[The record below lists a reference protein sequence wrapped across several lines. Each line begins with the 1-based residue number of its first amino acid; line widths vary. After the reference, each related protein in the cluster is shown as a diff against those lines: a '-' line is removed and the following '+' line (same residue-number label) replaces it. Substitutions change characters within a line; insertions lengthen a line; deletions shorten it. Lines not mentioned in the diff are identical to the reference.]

1 MRQMVGQIIKMR
13 GALWVN
19 AFLYYFSR
27 LWMVGRL
34 VPPTAYA
41 GYRAKKAL
49 SAAAVAVRQIIDLC
63 GKPLYLLTFLL
74 LPVIL
79 LAGSRPQFAGQ
90 EFSLFLSMLF
100 FLSCILGAFGD
111 SHIFNVTREKVAFLK
126 YLHADA
132 RSYIQASLAL
142 RYVPF
147 FSYYLPFL
155 LLAAW
160 LFGAPLW
167 QGAAAWVLLAAFRM
181 MSEAFHLFVFDRTG
195 RVLVRS
201 TGYAWLVIAVGLAG
215 AYVPPLLGLDWHM
228 GLAAFLLHPASISAF
243 AAAGALCLY
252 YIAAGYPGYAR
263 KLPRSLDLN
272 FLLSSMLKTASGSS
286 FKEVEVREADA
297 ALSSEALAKLQ
308 RLKGY
313 DYLNALFFARHRR
326 QLLRPVWY
334 RLAAAAL
341 AFAAAAALR
350 ISSPEL
356 AAALSRNLTA
366 MLPSFVFIMYSITV
380 ADKSCRAMFYNCDK
394 DLLRYAWY
402 RKPKIILRSFGIRL
416 RRVALYNGLV
426 AGALCLAAAGFCLI
440 SGTGIF
446 TADLALF
453 RASFALA
460 FVHRAP
466 PVPLLHLPALFR
478 KSENQEPSVFG
489 HPCRHVSALLR
500 LPADRG
506 GRQLFYGGAA
516 WIHGFVHCRRT
527 GAGVF
532 PRSALVPHK
541 VTFCMA
547 SSKKPLFPQT
557 SCAILLLEKFTA
569 GSC

>member
-49 SAAAVAVRQIIDLC
+49 SATAVAVRQIIDLC

-334 RLAAAAL
+334 RLAAAA
-341 AFAAAAALR
+341 AALR

-402 RKPKIILRSFGIRL
+402 RKPKVILRSFGIRL

-453 RASFALA
+453 CAALLLLSLLFTAHHLCLYYIFQPYSESLKTKNPLFSGIHAAMYLLCFACLQIEVGGSFFTAVLLGFTVLYIAAALVLVY
-460 FVHRAP
+460 FRAP
-466 PVPLLHLPALFR
+466 RSFR
-478 KSENQEPSVFG
+478 IK
-489 HPCRHVSALLR
+489 
-500 LPADRG
+500 
-506 GRQLFYGGAA
+506 
-516 WIHGFVHCRRT
+516 
-527 GAGVF
+527 
-532 PRSALVPHK
+532 
-541 VTFCMA
+541 
-547 SSKKPLFPQT
+547 
-557 SCAILLLEKFTA
+557 
-569 GSC
+569 

>member
-453 RASFALA
+453 CAALLLLSLLFTAHHLCLYYIFQPYSESLKTKNPLFSGIHAAMYLLCFACLQIEVGGSFLRRCCLDSR
-460 FVHRAP
+460 FCTLP
-466 PVPLLHLPALFR
+466 PHW
-478 KSENQEPSVFG
+478 
-489 HPCRHVSALLR
+489 CWCISALR
-500 LPADRG
+500 A
-506 GRQLFYGGAA
+506 
-516 WIHGFVHCRRT
+516 
-527 GAGVF
+527 
-532 PRSALVPHK
+532 RSA
-541 VTFCMA
+541 
-547 SSKKPLFPQT
+547 
-557 SCAILLLEKFTA
+557 
-569 GSC
+569 

>member
-313 DYLNALFFARHRR
+313 DYLNAMFFARHRR
-326 QLLRPVWY
+326 QLVRPVWY
-334 RLAAAAL
+334 RLAVVGAVLCGALALAVLRPQL
-341 AFAAAAALR
+341 AFALG
-350 ISSPEL
+350 
-356 AAALSRNLTA
+356 RNLTA
-366 MLPSFVFIMYSITV
+366 MLPSFVFIMYGITV
-380 ADKSCRAMFYNCDK
+380 AEKACRAMFYNCDK

-402 RKPKIILRSFGIRL
+402 RTPGVILRCFAIRL
-416 RRVALYNGLV
+416 RRVALYNGIV
-426 AGALCLAAAGFCLI
+426 AAALCMVAAVFCLV
-440 SGTGIF
+440 GGAGIF
-446 TADLALF
+446 TADFWLF
-453 RASFALA
+453 CA
-460 FVHRAP
+460 
-466 PVPLLHLPALFR
+466 
-478 KSENQEPSVFG
+478 
-489 HPCRHVSALLR
+489 
-500 LPADRG
+500 
-506 GRQLFYGGAA
+506 
-516 WIHGFVHCRRT
+516 
-527 GAGVF
+527 
-532 PRSALVPHK
+532 
-541 VTFCMA
+541 
-547 SSKKPLFPQT
+547 
-557 SCAILLLEKFTA
+557 AILLLSLLFTA
-569 GSC
+569 HHLCLYYIFQPYSESMRVKNPMFNVVNWGMYFLCFLCLQIDVGGLAFTLAVLAFTVVYIAVVMTLVYVRSPKSFRVK

>member
-356 AAALSRNLTA
+356 AAPCFTTA
-366 MLPSFVFIMYSITV
+366 IKTCS
-380 ADKSCRAMFYNCDK
+380 AMPGT
-394 DLLRYAWY
+394 AS
-402 RKPKIILRSFGIRL
+402 LRS
-416 RRVALYNGLV
+416 
-426 AGALCLAAAGFCLI
+426 
-440 SGTGIF
+440 
-446 TADLALF
+446 
-453 RASFALA
+453 
-460 FVHRAP
+460 
-466 PVPLLHLPALFR
+466 
-478 KSENQEPSVFG
+478 
-489 HPCRHVSALLR
+489 
-500 LPADRG
+500 
-506 GRQLFYGGAA
+506 
-516 WIHGFVHCRRT
+516 
-527 GAGVF
+527 
-532 PRSALVPHK
+532 
-541 VTFCMA
+541 
-547 SSKKPLFPQT
+547 
-557 SCAILLLEKFTA
+557 SCAASAFA
-569 GSC
+569 CAA

>member
-402 RKPKIILRSFGIRL
+402 RKPKVILRSFGIRL

-453 RASFALA
+453 CA
-460 FVHRAP
+460 
-466 PVPLLHLPALFR
+466 
-478 KSENQEPSVFG
+478 
-489 HPCRHVSALLR
+489 ALL
-500 LPADRG
+500 LLSLLFTAHHLCLYYIFQPYSESLKTKNPLFSGIHAAMYLLCFACLQIEVG
-506 GRQLFYGGAA
+506 GSAA

>member
-63 GKPLYLLTFLL
+63 GKPLYLLTFLH

-195 RVLVRS
+195 RVLVRN

-215 AYVPPLLGLDWHM
+215 AYAPPLLGLDWHM

-297 ALSSEALAKLQ
+297 ALSPEALAKLQ

-402 RKPKIILRSFGIRL
+402 RKPKVILRSFGIRL

-453 RASFALA
+453 CAALLLLSLLFTAHHLCLYYIFQPYSESLKTKNPLFSGIHAAMYLLCFACLQIEVGGSFFTAVLLGFTVLYIAAALVLVY
-460 FVHRAP
+460 FRAP
-466 PVPLLHLPALFR
+466 RSFR
-478 KSENQEPSVFG
+478 IK
-489 HPCRHVSALLR
+489 
-500 LPADRG
+500 
-506 GRQLFYGGAA
+506 
-516 WIHGFVHCRRT
+516 
-527 GAGVF
+527 
-532 PRSALVPHK
+532 
-541 VTFCMA
+541 
-547 SSKKPLFPQT
+547 
-557 SCAILLLEKFTA
+557 
-569 GSC
+569 

>member
-27 LWMVGRL
+27 LWMLGRL
-34 VPPTAYA
+34 VPPAAYA

-160 LFGAPLW
+160 LFSAPLW

-326 QLLRPVWY
+326 QLLRPVWPLP
-334 RLAAAAL
+334 RPRRCA
-341 AFAAAAALR
+341 
-350 ISSPEL
+350 SP
-356 AAALSRNLTA
+356 ARNL
-366 MLPSFVFIMYSITV
+366 
-380 ADKSCRAMFYNCDK
+380 
-394 DLLRYAWY
+394 
-402 RKPKIILRSFGIRL
+402 
-416 RRVALYNGLV
+416 
-426 AGALCLAAAGFCLI
+426 
-440 SGTGIF
+440 
-446 TADLALF
+446 
-453 RASFALA
+453 
-460 FVHRAP
+460 
-466 PVPLLHLPALFR
+466 
-478 KSENQEPSVFG
+478 
-489 HPCRHVSALLR
+489 
-500 LPADRG
+500 
-506 GRQLFYGGAA
+506 
-516 WIHGFVHCRRT
+516 
-527 GAGVF
+527 
-532 PRSALVPHK
+532 
-541 VTFCMA
+541 
-547 SSKKPLFPQT
+547 PQP
-557 SCAILLLEKFTA
+557 
-569 GSC
+569 

>member
-63 GKPLYLLTFLL
+63 GKPLYLLTFLV

-195 RVLVRS
+195 RVLVRN

-215 AYVPPLLGLDWHM
+215 AYAPPLLGLDWHM

-297 ALSSEALAKLQ
+297 ALSPEALAKLQ

-313 DYLNALFFARHRR
+313 
-326 QLLRPVWY
+326 
-334 RLAAAAL
+334 
-341 AFAAAAALR
+341 
-350 ISSPEL
+350 
-356 AAALSRNLTA
+356 A

-402 RKPKIILRSFGIRL
+402 RKPKVILRSFGIRL

-453 RASFALA
+453 CAALLLLSLLFTAHHLCLYYIFQPYSESLKTKNPLFSGIHAAMYLLCFACLQIEVGGSFFTAVLLGFTVLYIAAALVLVY
-460 FVHRAP
+460 FRAP
-466 PVPLLHLPALFR
+466 RSFR
-478 KSENQEPSVFG
+478 IK
-489 HPCRHVSALLR
+489 
-500 LPADRG
+500 
-506 GRQLFYGGAA
+506 
-516 WIHGFVHCRRT
+516 
-527 GAGVF
+527 
-532 PRSALVPHK
+532 
-541 VTFCMA
+541 
-547 SSKKPLFPQT
+547 
-557 SCAILLLEKFTA
+557 
-569 GSC
+569 

>member
-243 AAAGALCLY
+243 AAA
-252 YIAAGYPGYAR
+252 
-263 KLPRSLDLN
+263 
-272 FLLSSMLKTASGSS
+272 
-286 FKEVEVREADA
+286 
-297 ALSSEALAKLQ
+297 
-308 RLKGY
+308 
-313 DYLNALFFARHRR
+313 
-326 QLLRPVWY
+326 
-334 RLAAAAL
+334 
-341 AFAAAAALR
+341 AALR

-402 RKPKIILRSFGIRL
+402 RKPKVILRSFGIRL

-453 RASFALA
+453 CAALLLLSLLFTAHHLCLYYIFQPYSESLKTKNPLFSGIHAAMYLLCFACLQIEVGGSFFTAVLLGFTVLYIAAALVLVY
-460 FVHRAP
+460 FRAP
-466 PVPLLHLPALFR
+466 RSFR
-478 KSENQEPSVFG
+478 IK
-489 HPCRHVSALLR
+489 
-500 LPADRG
+500 
-506 GRQLFYGGAA
+506 
-516 WIHGFVHCRRT
+516 
-527 GAGVF
+527 
-532 PRSALVPHK
+532 
-541 VTFCMA
+541 
-547 SSKKPLFPQT
+547 
-557 SCAILLLEKFTA
+557 
-569 GSC
+569 

>member
-380 ADKSCRAMFYNCDK
+380 ADKSCRAMFYTCDK

-453 RASFALA
+453 CAALLLLSLLFTAHHLCLYYIFQPYSESLKTKNPLFSGIHAAMYLLCFACLQIEVGGSFFTAVLLGFTVLYIAAALVLVY
-460 FVHRAP
+460 FRAP
-466 PVPLLHLPALFR
+466 RSFR
-478 KSENQEPSVFG
+478 IK
-489 HPCRHVSALLR
+489 
-500 LPADRG
+500 
-506 GRQLFYGGAA
+506 
-516 WIHGFVHCRRT
+516 
-527 GAGVF
+527 
-532 PRSALVPHK
+532 
-541 VTFCMA
+541 
-547 SSKKPLFPQT
+547 
-557 SCAILLLEKFTA
+557 
-569 GSC
+569 

>member
-155 LLAAW
+155 L
-160 LFGAPLW
+160 
-167 QGAAAWVLLAAFRM
+167 
-181 MSEAFHLFVFDRTG
+181 LFVFDRTG

-402 RKPKIILRSFGIRL
+402 RKPKVILRSFGIRL

-453 RASFALA
+453 CAALLLLSLLFTAHHLCLYYIFQPYSESLKTKNPLFSGIHAAMYLLCFACLQIEVGGSFFTAVLLGFTVLYIAAALVLVY
-460 FVHRAP
+460 FRAP
-466 PVPLLHLPALFR
+466 RSFR
-478 KSENQEPSVFG
+478 IK
-489 HPCRHVSALLR
+489 
-500 LPADRG
+500 
-506 GRQLFYGGAA
+506 
-516 WIHGFVHCRRT
+516 
-527 GAGVF
+527 
-532 PRSALVPHK
+532 
-541 VTFCMA
+541 
-547 SSKKPLFPQT
+547 
-557 SCAILLLEKFTA
+557 
-569 GSC
+569 

>member
-34 VPPTAYA
+34 VPLTAYA

-181 MSEAFHLFVFDRTG
+181 MSEAFHLFVFDHTG
-195 RVLVRS
+195 RSSCRRC
-201 TGYAWLVIAVGLAG
+201 LAKN
-215 AYVPPLLGLDWHM
+215 
-228 GLAAFLLHPASISAF
+228 SAF
-243 AAAGALCLY
+243 
-252 YIAAGYPGYAR
+252 R
-263 KLPRSLDLN
+263 
-272 FLLSSMLKTASGSS
+272 
-286 FKEVEVREADA
+286 
-297 ALSSEALAKLQ
+297 
-308 RLKGY
+308 
-313 DYLNALFFARHRR
+313 
-326 QLLRPVWY
+326 
-334 RLAAAAL
+334 
-341 AFAAAAALR
+341 
-350 ISSPEL
+350 
-356 AAALSRNLTA
+356 
-366 MLPSFVFIMYSITV
+366 
-380 ADKSCRAMFYNCDK
+380 
-394 DLLRYAWY
+394 
-402 RKPKIILRSFGIRL
+402 
-416 RRVALYNGLV
+416 
-426 AGALCLAAAGFCLI
+426 
-440 SGTGIF
+440 
-446 TADLALF
+446 
-453 RASFALA
+453 
-460 FVHRAP
+460 
-466 PVPLLHLPALFR
+466 
-478 KSENQEPSVFG
+478 
-489 HPCRHVSALLR
+489 
-500 LPADRG
+500 
-506 GRQLFYGGAA
+506 
-516 WIHGFVHCRRT
+516 
-527 GAGVF
+527 
-532 PRSALVPHK
+532 
-541 VTFCMA
+541 
-547 SSKKPLFPQT
+547 
-557 SCAILLLEKFTA
+557 
-569 GSC
+569 

>member
-63 GKPLYLLTFLL
+63 GKPLYLLTFLV

-160 LFGAPLW
+160 LFSAPLW

-297 ALSSEALAKLQ
+297 ALSPEALAKLQ
-308 RLKGY
+308 RLKGS
-313 DYLNALFFARHRR
+313 DYLFFARHRR

-402 RKPKIILRSFGIRL
+402 RKPKVILRSFGIRL

-453 RASFALA
+453 CAALLLLSLLFTAHHLCLYYIFQPYSESLKTKNPLFSGIHAAMYLLCFACLQIEVGGSFFTAVLLGFTVLYIAAALVLVY
-460 FVHRAP
+460 FRAP
-466 PVPLLHLPALFR
+466 RSFR
-478 KSENQEPSVFG
+478 IK
-489 HPCRHVSALLR
+489 
-500 LPADRG
+500 
-506 GRQLFYGGAA
+506 
-516 WIHGFVHCRRT
+516 
-527 GAGVF
+527 
-532 PRSALVPHK
+532 
-541 VTFCMA
+541 
-547 SSKKPLFPQT
+547 
-557 SCAILLLEKFTA
+557 
-569 GSC
+569 

>member
-27 LWMVGRL
+27 LWMLGRL
-34 VPPTAYA
+34 VPPAAYA

-63 GKPLYLLTFLL
+63 GKPLYLLTFLV

-160 LFGAPLW
+160 LFSAPLW

-201 TGYAWLVIAVGLAG
+201 TGYAWLIIAVGLAG

-252 YIAAGYPGYAR
+252 YIAAGYTGYAR

-313 DYLNALFFARHRR
+313 DYLNA
-326 QLLRPVWY
+326 Q
-334 RLAAAAL
+334 
-341 AFAAAAALR
+341 
-350 ISSPEL
+350 IG
-356 AAALSRNLTA
+356 
-366 MLPSFVFIMYSITV
+366 
-380 ADKSCRAMFYNCDK
+380 RA
-394 DLLRYAWY
+394 
-402 RKPKIILRSFGIRL
+402 
-416 RRVALYNGLV
+416 
-426 AGALCLAAAGFCLI
+426 
-440 SGTGIF
+440 
-446 TADLALF
+446 
-453 RASFALA
+453 
-460 FVHRAP
+460 
-466 PVPLLHLPALFR
+466 
-478 KSENQEPSVFG
+478 
-489 HPCRHVSALLR
+489 HV
-500 LPADRG
+500 
-506 GRQLFYGGAA
+506 
-516 WIHGFVHCRRT
+516 
-527 GAGVF
+527 
-532 PRSALVPHK
+532 
-541 VTFCMA
+541 
-547 SSKKPLFPQT
+547 
-557 SCAILLLEKFTA
+557 
-569 GSC
+569 

>member
-19 AFLYYFSR
+19 AFLYISAVFGWLPS
-27 LWMVGRL
+27 L
-34 VPPTAYA
+34 PPTAYA
-41 GYRAKKAL
+41 GYRAKSA

-111 SHIFNVTREKVAFLK
+111 SHIFNVTREKVAFQIS
-126 YLHADA
+126 A
-132 RSYIQASLAL
+132 RRCPKLYSG
-142 RYVPF
+142 
-147 FSYYLPFL
+147 FSCAAVCAVFL
-155 LLAAW
+155 LLSSLPSAGCMAFRRAAV
-160 LFGAPLW
+160 A
-167 QGAAAWVLLAAFRM
+167 GAAAWVLLAAFRM

-297 ALSSEALAKLQ
+297 ALSPEALAKLQ

-366 MLPSFVFIMYSITV
+366 MLLSFIFIMYSITV

-402 RKPKIILRSFGIRL
+402 RKPKVILRSFGIRL

-426 AGALCLAAAGFCLI
+426 AGALFLAAAGFCLI

-453 RASFALA
+453 CAALLLLSLLFTAHHLCLYYIFQPYSESLKTKNPLFSGIHAAMYLLCFACLQIEVGGSFFTAVLLGFTVLYIAAALVLVY
-460 FVHRAP
+460 FRAP
-466 PVPLLHLPALFR
+466 RSFR
-478 KSENQEPSVFG
+478 IK
-489 HPCRHVSALLR
+489 
-500 LPADRG
+500 
-506 GRQLFYGGAA
+506 
-516 WIHGFVHCRRT
+516 
-527 GAGVF
+527 
-532 PRSALVPHK
+532 
-541 VTFCMA
+541 
-547 SSKKPLFPQT
+547 
-557 SCAILLLEKFTA
+557 
-569 GSC
+569 